1 MENQEQENIEKL
13 TLTQN
18 EKSQIVNRFR
28 LIGVVAKRIKKEFE
42 SETNK
47 VIVSITLTTRFYEE
61 PVEVEVLMYGDN
73 GGEGV
78 CALYDKNDIIQ
89 VIGKIKNIGSN
100 IKLYAD
106 TIELVR
112 KNKRDDVEDKFKELV
127 ELYSFDSIVNR
138 VKQGRKNG
146 K

>member
-1 MENQEQENIEKL
+1 MENQKQENIEKL